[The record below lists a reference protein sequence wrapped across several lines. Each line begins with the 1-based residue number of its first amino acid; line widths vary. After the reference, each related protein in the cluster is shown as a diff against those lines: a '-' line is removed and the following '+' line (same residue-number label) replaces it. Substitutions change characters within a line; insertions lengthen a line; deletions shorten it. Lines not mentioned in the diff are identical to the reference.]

1 MVMMV
6 CIHFVCI
13 GYMVYC
19 MNLVYKLIH
28 TVLGFD
34 SWAVYYLFEIV
45 YTDLLSCF
53 YPGMIYLVIVIADE
67 DMTYCFVVNICYLAV
82 YLVLYL
88 YFDRG

>member
-1 MVMMV
+1 MVTMTY
-6 CIHFVCI
+6 IRFVCT

-19 MNLVYKLIH
+19 MILVYKLIR

-34 SWAVYYLFEIV
+34 SLAVYYLFEIV
-45 YTDLLSCF
+45 YTDSMSCL

-67 DMTYCFVVNICYLAV
+67 DMIYCFVVNICYLAV
-82 YLVLYL
+82 FLALYL